1 MQKIVVIQRMLKQ
14 NQKNVIK
21 ITKMASRTNV
31 K

>member
-21 ITKMASRTNV
+21 ITKMVSRTNM